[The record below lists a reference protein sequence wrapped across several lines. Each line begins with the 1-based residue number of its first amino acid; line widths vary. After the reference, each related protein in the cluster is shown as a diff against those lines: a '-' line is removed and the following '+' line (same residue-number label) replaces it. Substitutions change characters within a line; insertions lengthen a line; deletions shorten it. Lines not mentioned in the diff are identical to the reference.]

1 LGVDLEKL
9 GHWKIKPN
17 DYVFPICSE
26 RAIRGI
32 YPEDLKDCKL
42 EKSKTTNHLTRIWGK
57 SKMKIE
63 LATIKQNQSGTRVP
77 PANYPIEAALLL

>member
-1 LGVDLEKL
+1 MSFLFVPSELSGASIQ
-9 GHWKIKPN
+9 KI
-17 DYVFPICSE
+17 
-26 RAIRGI
+26 
-32 YPEDLKDCKL
+32 LKDCKL